1 MAEKT
6 MKMGTRVEV
15 IGKGVVGTVAY
26 MGTTMFSAG
35 KWIGVVLDEAK
46 GKNDGTVQGKT
57 YFTCPDNHGI
67 FVRQSQIQA
76 IDDDGPPT
84 TTSTT
89 TSLHEPP
96 PPSEPS
102 PPETPKPSGL
112 LAPIS
117 SGVPAPTPSSGLP
130 TPSQGQRSI
139 KKSGLRPPSYAGKGA
154 ESEVAAT
161 PKRATSIPKDLAVGG
176 TTPAPRSKEGS
187 PALLTRPESK
197 ESLNEKA
204 PSLLARPASKE
215 SLNEKTPDSRL
226 RKPGAS
232 KGTGNQTPTPP
243 SQSDGKTENEIEE
256 SNTNSSI
263 QDGHVDIE
271 EDSEFAGLASD
282 ILHIRSPAV
291 DLRALTTSIDSQMT
305 NLQQQQEIEGL
316 RAEVKDLNEK
326 LETLMAKRAEDRLKL
341 KESEKTKIQLQ
352 QLQEYK
358 SKMQES
364 NADLQRQ
371 LLAAKKEARDSSE
384 AFEQY
389 KEEMSDLAE
398 TVEIATLDKEMAE
411 EKCEALQQELEQYK
425 EKCEELQVDM
435 EILKNEISDK
445 GTDGV
450 ATDFTVKQ
458 LNQQIERL
466 KEALVKMRDLSNQEK
481 HDNAK
486 LQKQTESMTAEMK
499 QLRKDKERL
508 SGEVAQLQEQHIELQ
523 EQVDA
528 ALGAEEMVE
537 QLTEKNLTLEEKMN
551 ELHDEKADLEAM
563 NEMNEE
569 LQENARVTELE
580 LREEVDLSHAK
591 TIEAVRK
598 LEAMQETISDYEKTI
613 NKFRELVST
622 LQETIRELKS
632 KEGGTTEAKVETPSM
647 DMMDFKTKFAETKA
661 FAKTIDMEL
670 RKLDVQQANTH
681 VQLLQS
687 FMSESFLKRG
697 GDHDAILV
705 LLMIPRII
713 AKSDLLATQVRDKYE
728 LLNSFDKSTVLK
740 SHQAEQSSFANH
752 MILILSLLQS
762 VMRQYDSALKT
773 CSVDLFLKVGTLL
786 PEMAAHEKSLD
797 HYIDLLRKDQL
808 DETTSVELLEKSIN
822 FFQQLYSVHL
832 SGEEVNCTTF
842 MNDQT
847 RLVLSACEC
856 ITTDIG
862 RLKVLILPGH
872 ENTEI
877 SILLRDLENYN
888 NDARMCARKIF
899 SILSAVKRRLPQ
911 GDFANTATPLNFSKE
926 IQELITTTG
935 GHMLKVA
942 KTLQF
947 LAAGSVQQA
956 ALLTDGTMDLDKFKD
971 TEGLMPKKL
980 EEIAYQASDKVYGKE
995 DTGPYECLRL
1005 SFGVVVGTMNR
1016 TANAMENGEYDFDGT
1031 VDKRPVPPVVLRSN
1045 TVKAQISDIEALK
1058 VKMENKEESIKELKK
1073 QLKIKQEEISEQQ
1086 LRVGQ
1091 VEKKLETASRDS
1103 EEKVDIIQRKL
1114 DDTTNNMRKKEKE
1127 FEQTMDALQADID
1140 TLEQEK
1146 QELKERLS
1154 VLSKKTLLEG
1164 LSRQAGHSAASS
1176 AGALSPSSSF
1186 SAQESPVLLAQI
1198 DSLKQALHHSRLEN
1212 VRLSADGMREQMA
1225 RLPPLRV
1232 PRKSIGRGGQGVSVA
1247 VGELPEGV
1255 PGKMELGTLAK
1266 QTSELLKTVNS
1277 LSCCPRV
1284 IDISKRKPGVEPIS
1298 MVTNPKQQLVN
1309 KTATLTL
1316 LEKKTNELQVQVTHL
1331 LAANRTGGQV
1341 RTDFSVFPTPEFA
1354 RVLHEKSGDSV
1365 LVGRIT
1371 VPMAGGA
1378 GQTIPLNVNADQ
1390 LLRFHSI
1397 MITSAS

>member
-1 MAEKT
+1 
-6 MKMGTRVEV
+6 
-15 IGKGVVGTVAY
+15 
-26 MGTTMFSAG
+26 
-35 KWIGVVLDEAK
+35 
-46 GKNDGTVQGKT
+46 
-57 YFTCPDNHGI
+57 
-67 FVRQSQIQA
+67 
-76 IDDDGPPT
+76 
-84 TTSTT
+84 
-89 TSLHEPP
+89 
-96 PPSEPS
+96 
-102 PPETPKPSGL
+102 
-112 LAPIS
+112 
-117 SGVPAPTPSSGLP
+117 
-130 TPSQGQRSI
+130 
-139 KKSGLRPPSYAGKGA
+139 
-154 ESEVAAT
+154 
-161 PKRATSIPKDLAVGG
+161 
-176 TTPAPRSKEGS
+176 
-187 PALLTRPESK
+187 
-197 ESLNEKA
+197 
-204 PSLLARPASKE
+204 
-215 SLNEKTPDSRL
+215 
-226 RKPGAS
+226 
-232 KGTGNQTPTPP
+232 
-243 SQSDGKTENEIEE
+243 
-256 SNTNSSI
+256 
-263 QDGHVDIE
+263 
-271 EDSEFAGLASD
+271 
-282 ILHIRSPAV
+282 
-291 DLRALTTSIDSQMT
+291 
-305 NLQQQQEIEGL
+305 
-316 RAEVKDLNEK
+316 
-326 LETLMAKRAEDRLKL
+326 
-341 KESEKTKIQLQ
+341 
-352 QLQEYK
+352 
-358 SKMQES
+358 
-364 NADLQRQ
+364 
-371 LLAAKKEARDSSE
+371 
-384 AFEQY
+384 
-389 KEEMSDLAE
+389 
-398 TVEIATLDKEMAE
+398 
-411 EKCEALQQELEQYK
+411 
-425 EKCEELQVDM
+425 
-435 EILKNEISDK
+435 
-445 GTDGV
+445 
-450 ATDFTVKQ
+450 
-458 LNQQIERL
+458 
-466 KEALVKMRDLSNQEK
+466 
-481 HDNAK
+481 
-486 LQKQTESMTAEMK
+486 
-499 QLRKDKERL
+499 
-508 SGEVAQLQEQHIELQ
+508 
-523 EQVDA
+523 
-528 ALGAEEMVE
+528 
-537 QLTEKNLTLEEKMN
+537 
-551 ELHDEKADLEAM
+551 
-563 NEMNEE
+563 
-569 LQENARVTELE
+569 
-580 LREEVDLSHAK
+580 
-591 TIEAVRK
+591 
-598 LEAMQETISDYEKTI
+598 
-613 NKFRELVST
+613 
-622 LQETIRELKS
+622 
-632 KEGGTTEAKVETPSM
+632 
-647 DMMDFKTKFAETKA
+647 
-661 FAKTIDMEL
+661 
-670 RKLDVQQANTH
+670 
-681 VQLLQS
+681 
-687 FMSESFLKRG
+687 
-697 GDHDAILV
+697 
-705 LLMIPRII
+705 
-713 AKSDLLATQVRDKYE
+713 YE

-888 NDARMCARKIF
+888 NDARMCARK
-899 SILSAVKRRLPQ
+899 VKRRLPQ

-956 ALLTDGTMDLDKFKD
+956 ALLTD

>member
-1 MAEKT
+1 MI
-6 MKMGTRVEV
+6 VEV

-243 SQSDGKTENEIEE
+243 SQ
-256 SNTNSSI
+256 
-263 QDGHVDIE
+263 
-271 EDSEFAGLASD
+271 
-282 ILHIRSPAV
+282 SPAV

-899 SILSAVKRRLPQ
+899 SILSA
-911 GDFANTATPLNFSKE
+911 
-926 IQELITTTG
+926 
-935 GHMLKVA
+935 
-942 KTLQF
+942 
-947 LAAGSVQQA
+947 
-956 ALLTDGTMDLDKFKD
+956 
-971 TEGLMPKKL
+971 
-980 EEIAYQASDKVYGKE
+980 
-995 DTGPYECLRL
+995 
-1005 SFGVVVGTMNR
+1005 
-1016 TANAMENGEYDFDGT
+1016 
-1031 VDKRPVPPVVLRSN
+1031 
-1045 TVKAQISDIEALK
+1045 
-1058 VKMENKEESIKELKK
+1058 
-1073 QLKIKQEEISEQQ
+1073 
-1086 LRVGQ
+1086 
-1091 VEKKLETASRDS
+1091 
-1103 EEKVDIIQRKL
+1103 
-1114 DDTTNNMRKKEKE
+1114 
-1127 FEQTMDALQADID
+1127 
-1140 TLEQEK
+1140 
-1146 QELKERLS
+1146 
-1154 VLSKKTLLEG
+1154 
-1164 LSRQAGHSAASS
+1164 
-1176 AGALSPSSSF
+1176 
-1186 SAQESPVLLAQI
+1186 
-1198 DSLKQALHHSRLEN
+1198 
-1212 VRLSADGMREQMA
+1212 
-1225 RLPPLRV
+1225 
-1232 PRKSIGRGGQGVSVA
+1232 
-1247 VGELPEGV
+1247 
-1255 PGKMELGTLAK
+1255 
-1266 QTSELLKTVNS
+1266 
-1277 LSCCPRV
+1277 
-1284 IDISKRKPGVEPIS
+1284 
-1298 MVTNPKQQLVN
+1298 
-1309 KTATLTL
+1309 
-1316 LEKKTNELQVQVTHL
+1316 
-1331 LAANRTGGQV
+1331 
-1341 RTDFSVFPTPEFA
+1341 
-1354 RVLHEKSGDSV
+1354 
-1365 LVGRIT
+1365 
-1371 VPMAGGA
+1371 
-1378 GQTIPLNVNADQ
+1378 
-1390 LLRFHSI
+1390 
-1397 MITSAS
+1397 